1 MDGAVWC
8 EKRCNNMKEEVGAYL
23 TKIGLKVDNPIEPHV
38 LYCVRLV
45 WPGCTAKTLEIHFA
59 VSIFFRRRV
68 VVWAACWRAVSVNGS
83 FVRCCVRCGVEL
95 VVLLLCVVEV
105 P

>member
-59 VSIFFRRRV
+59 VSIFFFD
-68 VVWAACWRAVSVNGS
+68 G
-83 FVRCCVRCGVEL
+83 
-95 VVLLLCVVEV
+95 VLLCGRLVGV